1 MVVHIWFVMNCLKN
15 NRSTPAI
22 VDYFVNCELGLLIA
36 QVCDSRVYFNKTPVT

>member
-1 MVVHIWFVMNCLKN
+1 MVVHIWFVMNCLKK
-15 NRSTPAI
+15 RSTPAI